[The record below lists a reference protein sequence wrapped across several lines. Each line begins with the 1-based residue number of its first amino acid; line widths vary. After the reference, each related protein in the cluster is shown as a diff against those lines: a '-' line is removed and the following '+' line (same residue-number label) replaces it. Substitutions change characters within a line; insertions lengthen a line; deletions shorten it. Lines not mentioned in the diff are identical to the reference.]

1 MEEKEYWYPTKQDF
15 KREPI
20 GGFMATKFFDNGMGA
35 VVHKLN
41 YPNLYSITILEGTPD
56 SYQVI
61 SGEKFH
67 LVWNVE
73 WGLPIMKLN

>member
-1 MEEKEYWYPTKQDF
+1 MEDKEYWFPTKQDF

-20 GGFMATKFFDNGMGA
+20 GEFIVPKFFDNGMGV

-61 SGEKFH
+61 MVKKFH
-67 LVWNVE
+67 LV
-73 WGLPIMKLN
+73 